1 MTKEGYRKLQE
12 ELSHLKKVE
21 RGKNIRDIAEARAH
35 GDLSENA
42 EYHAA
47 KERQS
52 HIEGRIR
59 ELEHRVATAQ
69 IIENAGLNSDKIVFG
84 ATVKVIDV
92 EKEVSKEYIIVGED
106 EIDLKNGKISI
117 HSPVAKAL
125 IGHKVGDQVTIK
137 APAGDREFE
146 IQEIRFE

>member
-1 MTKEGYRKLQE
+1 
-12 ELSHLKKVE
+12 
-21 RGKNIRDIAEARAH
+21 
-35 GDLSENA
+35 
-42 EYHAA
+42 
-47 KERQS
+47 
-52 HIEGRIR
+52 
-59 ELEHRVATAQ
+59 
-69 IIENAGLNSDKIVFG
+69 
-84 ATVKVIDV
+84 
-92 EKEVSKEYIIVGED
+92 VGED

>member
-1 MTKEGYRKLQE
+1 MKRPMTKEGYRKLKE

-59 ELEHRVATAQ
+59 ELEHRLATAQ

-92 EKEVSKEYIIVGED
+92 EKEECKEYIIVGED
-106 EIDLKNGKISI
+106 EI
-117 HSPVAKAL
+117 
-125 IGHKVGDQVTIK
+125 
-137 APAGDREFE
+137 
-146 IQEIRFE
+146 